1 MDEKMSKSLN
11 NTILIRD
18 MLKTYTS
25 TQFRLFCLMH
35 DYRSRKLKMNFDINI
50 DSQIL
55 ARSFESSAIQQAL
68 FVDKLF
74 KSFFDNVQACQKGL
88 VDISTLSEAET
99 ITR

>member
-35 DYRSRKLKMNFDINI
+35 DYRSRKLKMNIHINI
-50 DSQIL
+50 YS
-55 ARSFESSAIQQAL
+55 
-68 FVDKLF
+68 
-74 KSFFDNVQACQKGL
+74 
-88 VDISTLSEAET
+88 
-99 ITR
+99 

>member
-35 DYRSRKLKMNFDINI
+35 DYRSRKFETNFF
-50 DSQIL
+50 IL
-55 ARSFESSAIQQAL
+55 TFNLRF
-68 FVDKLF
+68 
-74 KSFFDNVQACQKGL
+74 
-88 VDISTLSEAET
+88 
-99 ITR
+99 